1 MNTTI
6 TTQPQTLPKL
16 VKGQS
21 TYKIIV
27 PQNVEE
33 KIRYLLRKF
42 PSTEWSGVLFTTHEG
57 SFENNDLV
65 ITCKDF
71 FPMDLGS
78 TTFTEFM
85 MTEDVAAYMA
95 QNIELFNCD
104 TGLIHSHHSMG
115 AFFSGQD
122 NLTLQQEGN
131 ETNCFVSLVVDT
143 KGTYVARITRKVQSK
158 SEVTVK
164 PLGTSYEFF
173 GDGSKTIGNDST
185 ELTKIIDKEY
195 IEYFDLTVERHE
207 VSNALSYLDTRFTEI
222 ESKKKSAAKI
232 LSTSHSC
239 NYNKQQQSENNDPQ
253 FFEWLHSND
262 KTDNN
267 NAPQQISL
275 DFKDNPSQDT
285 PENDAVYDWTP
296 DPKKIHEA
304 AIHIVTLNLILNT
317 KDFNFKHWITRHMSN
332 VYQKVFGKSNI
343 ENNFTTAFCEWR
355 DFIIQFT
362 LDHYDEPN
370 IPDYMYDEYDIFMS
384 VIAQALT
391 DELSE
396 YVDSNPYIQQY
407 LNSLYQYIV

>member
-6 TTQPQTLPKL
+6 ITQPQTLSKL

-21 TYKIIV
+21 TYKLIV

-33 KIRYLLRKF
+33 KVRYLLRKF

-71 FPMDLGS
+71 FPMDLGN

-115 AFFSGQD
+115 AFFSSQD

-131 ETNCFVSLVVDT
+131 DTNCFISLVVDT

-173 GDGSKTIGNDST
+173 GDGSKTISNEST

-195 IEYFDLTVERHE
+195 IEYFDLAVERHE
-207 VSNALSYLDTRFTEI
+207 VSNALAYLDTRFAEI
-222 ESKKKSAAKI
+222 ELKKKDVAK
-232 LSTSHSC
+232 TSVVS
-239 NYNKQQQSENNDPQ
+239 QQTNGFNLKSETGDTQ
-253 FFEWLHSND
+253 FFEWLHPKD
-262 KTDNN
+262 TRNN
-267 NAPQQISL
+267 TVSQQTSL
-275 DFKDNPSQDT
+275 DFKDT
-285 PENDAVYDWTP
+285 PKQNAAETETEYDWTP
-296 DPKKIHEA
+296 NPKKIHEA
-304 AIHIVTLNLILNT
+304 VVHIVTLNLILDPKN
-317 KDFNFKHWITRHMSN
+317 FNFKHWITRHMSN
-332 VYQKVFGKSNI
+332 VYQRIFDKSATVDCLTN
-343 ENNFTTAFCEWR
+343 AFCEWR

-362 LDHYDEPN
+362 LDHYNEPD
-370 IPDYMYDEYDIFMS
+370 IPSYMYDEYDIFTS
-384 VIAQALT
+384 VVAQSIV

-396 YVDSNPYIQQY
+396 YVDGNPYIQHY
-407 LNSLYQYIV
+407 IDTLYQYIV